1 MAGINAERDIWKHL
15 MEVMD
20 RLKKVEAQA
29 RKEREE
35 HQAEI
40 SRIQAQH
47 KEEKHR
53 AAERIKE
60 LEGKVAELEEMNQKL
75 QEEVDRLKHKDD
87 KDSHNSSL
95 PPSTDQK
102 PVKAPNEYNGRKK
115 TGRTSGGQKGHP
127 GKALRIK
134 DCMEKLKAAGVEPEV
149 EEIGDVRKPY
159 KERLIID
166 ISLKPSAILKRF
178 HAQEDGKCR
187 IPEEYNSEVVY
198 GTNIKAMTALLYG
211 QGVQSAERIV
221 ALIKAISGDCI
232 EISQGTVFNW
242 LEALCRNAKP
252 EEAKIEGHLLDLA
265 QVCTDATTTSVDG
278 HQAYIRNFSDAK
290 WAFYVPMERKNI
302 ETLAKIPFMRKFA
315 GTLTHD
321 HETALYHFGTDH
333 AECNVHLIR
342 YLTANAE
349 NTGHMWCR
357 KLIALLCEANRYRKR
372 IIAEGKSAI
381 QQETLLRLEA
391 RYDELLDL
399 AKCERKQH
407 PAHYR
412 WATKEET
419 SLLNRL
425 KKYKR
430 NHLLFLHNFDVPFDN
445 NMSERDLRKCK
456 NRQKMAGGFRST
468 HGLEIFCTLLSV
480 TETCKRQAINLMNA
494 FRALVDHNPIFA

>member
-1 MAGINAERDIWKHL
+1 MKGGETMAGMNVERDIWNHL

-20 RLKKVEAQA
+20 RLEKVETEA
-29 RKEREE
+29 KE
-35 HQAEI
+35 
-40 SRIQAQH
+40 QH
-47 KEEKHR
+47 R
-53 AAERIKE
+53 RDTIRIKE
-60 LEGKVAELEEMNQKL
+60 LETKVADLEKRNAIL
-75 QEEVDRLKHKDD
+75 QDEIDRLKHKDD
-87 KDSHNSSL
+87 TDSHNSSL

-102 PVKAPNEYNGRKK
+102 PAKAPNEYNGRKK

-127 GKALRIK
+127 GKTLRIR
-134 DCMEKLKAAGVEPEV
+134 DCIEKLKAAGVEPKV
-149 EEIGDVRKPY
+149 EEIGDIRKPY

-166 ISLKPSAILKRF
+166 ILLKPSAILNRF

-221 ALIKAISGDCI
+221 ELIKAISGDCI

-242 LEALCRNAKP
+242 LEALCRNAKS
-252 EEAKIEGHLLDLA
+252 EEAKIEGHLLDQT
-265 QVCTDATTTSVDG
+265 QVCTDATTASVDG
-278 HQAYIRNFSDAK
+278 HQVYIRNFSDEQ
-290 WAFYVPMERKNI
+290 WVFYVPMERKNI

-321 HETALYHFGTDH
+321 HETALYHFGADH

-342 YLTANAE
+342 YLTANTE
-349 NTGHMWCR
+349 NTGHMWSR

-372 IIAEGKSAI
+372 MIAEGKSAI
-381 QQETLLRLEA
+381 LQGTLSRLDA
-391 RYDELLDL
+391 RYDELLDF
-399 AKCERKQH
+399 AKHECKQH
-407 PAHYR
+407 PAHHR
-412 WATKEET
+412 WATIEET

-430 NHLLFLHNFDVPFDN
+430 NHLLFLRDFDVPFDN

-456 NRQKMAGGFRST
+456 NRQKMTGGFRSS
-468 HGLEIFCTLLSV
+468 HGLGIFCTLLSV

-494 FRALVDHNPIFA
+494 FRNLINHNPIFT